1 MTFFKLFMIVFLKI
15 YVTGKMFRKICLIY
29 LFFQYVVCDQGRE
42 GELGVISNRK
52 GKFNLLVL
60 QGVPPTPILSLSVT
74 SYSLHEENSGEYLV
88 FLLNDFEKSE

>member
-1 MTFFKLFMIVFLKI
+1 
-15 YVTGKMFRKICLIY
+15 MFRKICLIY
-29 LFFQYVVCDQGRE
+29 LFLQYVVCDQGSE

-60 QGVPPTPILSLSVT
+60 QGLPPTPILSLSVT